1 MIGAIISATTQAKLR
16 RHVDIAILILVAMLA
31 NLPHRLLVAFP
42 WRTAIDAFDFT
53 RLALSPLLKTRP
65 MDIVS
70 TCSFTPENILASL
83 KFHNA
88 YRAVALDG
96 LALASI

>member
-1 MIGAIISATTQAKLR
+1 MIGAVISATAQAKLR
-16 RHVDIAILILVAMLA
+16 CHIDIAILILVTMLA

-42 WRTAIDAFDFT
+42 WRAAVDAFDFA

-70 TCSFTPENILASL
+70 TCSFTPKNVIASL

-88 YRAVALDG
+88 YRTIALDG
-96 LALASI
+96 LALASM